1 MLGFS
6 TNKMITACLVV
17 AGVFATGLSCSKY
30 ASDGKGTGLTEMP
43 LQKPA
48 NFPPFVYDTAQNHL
62 TKEGFE
68 LGRRLFYEVKLS
80 RDNTISC
87 GFCHIQTSA
96 FTQHGHSVSHGINDR
111 LGTRNSPPTFNLAWS
126 GIFMWDG
133 GIFNLDLQPL
143 APIKN
148 HVEMDEDIQN
158 VVAKLKADPLY
169 PDQFRKVFGPGDI
182 TASNM
187 LKAMSQFMIQCV
199 SANSKYDLYKR
210 KEGATLTA
218 DELAGMNLV
227 QEKCS
232 ACHSTDLFTDNG
244 FHNNGL
250 PPSVLDDK
258 GRNMVTLNPADEY
271 KFKTPTLRN
280 LKFSAPY
287 MHDGRFLSLAAVL
300 DHYNKGVQESA
311 TLDPLLRKNG
321 QTGIPLT
328 EEEKN
333 KILAFLNTLNDE
345 TFVRD
350 PKFSEQ

>member
-1 MLGFS
+1 MSGIS
-6 TNKMITACLVV
+6 VNKIITGCLLIT
-17 AGVFATGLSCSKY
+17 GVFAAGMSCSKNT
-30 ASDGKGTGLTEMP
+30 SDNRGTGLTDMP
-43 LQKPA
+43 LVRPS
-48 NFPPFVYDTAQNHL
+48 NFPPLVYDTSQNHL

-68 LGRRLFYEVKLS
+68 LGRQLFYEVRLS
-80 RDNTISC
+80 RNNTISC

-96 FTQHGHSVSHGINDR
+96 FTQHGHSVSHGIEDR
-111 LGTRNSPPTFNLAWS
+111 IGTRNSPPTFNLAWS
-126 GIFMWDG
+126 GLFMWDG

-158 VVAKLKADPLY
+158 VVVKLKADATY

-182 TASNM
+182 TAGNL

-199 SANSKYDLYKR
+199 SAQSKYDQFKR
-210 KEGATLTA
+210 NEGATLTA

-227 QEKCS
+227 REKCS
-232 ACHSTDLFTDNG
+232 ACHQTDLFTDNN

-287 MHDGRFLSLAAVL
+287 MHDGRFLTLSAVL
-300 DHYNKGVQESA
+300 DHYNKGVIDSP

-321 QTGIPLT
+321 QKGIPLT
-328 EEEKN
+328 EEEKS
-333 KILAFLNTLNDE
+333 KILVFLNTLNDE

-350 PKFSEQ
+350 SKFSEQ